1 MCERS
6 VIFLKPH
13 RSLEKGV
20 GNHFSRGYDMLGTV
34 RRMKA
39 TLFNAPGE
47 IECNMFAKV
56 CLTLLSIR
64 CGGVYEKK
72 VKPSFKYKKI
82 NS

>member
-6 VIFLKPH
+6 VIFLKSH

-39 TLFNAPGE
+39 TLFIAPDE
-47 IECNMFAKV
+47 IECNMFAKCASL
-56 CLTLLSIR
+56 CLAASAAVAFTRKRLSQALNIR
-64 CGGVYEKK
+64 K
-72 VKPSFKYKKI
+72 
-82 NS
+82 

>member
-1 MCERS
+1 
-6 VIFLKPH
+6 
-13 RSLEKGV
+13 
-20 GNHFSRGYDMLGTV
+20 MLGTV

-39 TLFNAPGE
+39 TLFIAPDE